1 MAPTRPLTCRKDLCA
16 VPAATD
22 RHCLVAGHI
31 LGGAVDP
38 VDSATPPRS
47 SWGCDPQ
54 KVWRCGS
61 YVESPGDGSVL
72 IRHEAVAE
80 RGRRYRRQV
89 SGLVFTSPPSSFAR
103 RLDTASLKCL
113 VLAFSLSHRFRP
125 LALSRSQ
132 VTSPPMV
139 RMRSIS

>member
-1 MAPTRPLTCRKDLCA
+1 MPPALPLTCRKAYCD

-31 LGGAVDP
+31 PGGAGDP
-38 VDSATPPRS
+38 VDSATQPCSRR
-47 SWGCDPQ
+47 GCDLQ

-89 SGLVFTSPPSSFAR
+89 SGVVFVSWPSAFAMR
-103 RLDTASLKCL
+103 FDTASPKCRAL
-113 VLAFSLSHRFRP
+113 ALAFCQRFRP

-132 VTSPPMV
+132 VTSPPNP

>member
-1 MAPTRPLTCRKDLCA
+1 MCQLPRT
-16 VPAATD
+16 ATVWW
-22 RHCLVAGHI
+22 RVTSLVVQLI
-31 LGGAVDP
+31 PSV
-38 VDSATPPRS
+38 PPRS
-47 SWGCDPQ
+47 SRGCDPQ
-54 KVWRCGS
+54 KVWRCVS